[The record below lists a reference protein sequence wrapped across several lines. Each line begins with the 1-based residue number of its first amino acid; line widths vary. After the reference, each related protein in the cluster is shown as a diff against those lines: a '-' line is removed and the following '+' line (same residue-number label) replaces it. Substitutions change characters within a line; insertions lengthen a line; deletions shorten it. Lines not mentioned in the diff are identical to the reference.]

1 MPTTFYIDESGHS
14 GDAVKSGNAYDFKD
28 QPFFVLA
35 AVGVEDEVTLAA
47 KILELRDKHRIAEG
61 EMKAKSLL
69 NKPEFVCDLLEWAC
83 GSGMPVF
90 AELVDKK
97 YFLCMNIVTTQVV
110 PPSSGL
116 EDSIELNMFRNHLA
130 DFLYAHAPDDLFDRF
145 VRSCLEPGS
154 ESLRHSFQSQ
164 IDFGRAAV
172 HHGIAIGDFLAK
184 MSAESLDD
192 FETLLEDAPD
202 AFMRFLP
209 PPDRNK
215 RGKLVWM
222 LPNLTSFTH
231 IYARINRYRQGRV
244 GDVRIVHDVQLEI
257 EDILREGKRLSEA
270 LRKLG
275 EIPITPHADFRFE
288 EAGSLEFGASHESS
302 GIQTADVLAGAVMRF
317 FRAHQKGD
325 GAHAASLARGV
336 AALLLVT
343 DADTGRGLNQVV
355 PTHNV
360 LHVARAD
367 SSEGE

>member
-14 GDAVKSGNAYDFKD
+14 GDAVKSGDAYDFKD

-35 AVGVEDEVTLAA
+35 AVGVEDEITLAA
-47 KILELRDKHRIAEG
+47 KILELRDKHRIAAG

-69 NKPEFVCDLLEWAC
+69 SKPEFVCDVIEWAC

-90 AELVDKK
+90 VELVDKK
-97 YFLCMNIVTTQVV
+97 YFLCMNIVTTQVI

-116 EDSIELNMFRNHLA
+116 KDSIELKTFRNHIA
-130 DFLYAHAPDDLFDRF
+130 DCLYARAPDKLFDDF
-145 VRSCLEPGS
+145 VRSCLEPGI

-164 IDFGRAAV
+164 IDFGHAAAYR
-172 HHGIAIGDFLAK
+172 GIRIGEFIAK
-184 MSAESLDD
+184 MSTESLDD
-192 FETLLEDAPD
+192 FETLLDEAPD
-202 AFMRFLP
+202 AFMRFIP

-231 IYARINRYRQGRV
+231 IYARINKYRQGRV

-257 EDILREGKRLSEA
+257 EDILREGKRLSEE
-270 LRKLG
+270 LHKLG
-275 EIPITPHADFRFE
+275 DLPITPHANFQFE
-288 EAGSLEFGASHESS
+288 EVGSLEFGASHESA
-302 GIQTADVLAGAVMRF
+302 GIQVADVLAGVVMRF

-325 GAHAASLARGV
+325 EAQATALARGV
-336 AALLLVT
+336 GALLLAT
-343 DADTGRGLNQVV
+343 DAGTGSGLNQVV

-360 LHVARAD
+360 LHISRVD
-367 SSEGE
+367 SSEDE